1 MLRGFSECI
10 YCNSRSLLVHI
21 RSLQITF
28 WYLSRAGAA
37 AATAVAAAHTMGGQL
52 SCCSAPNSPGTRRR
66 SGKKDYR
73 NSADGAGESKRVS
86 AQDDSSA
93 RKSASASVS
102 LQHISE
108 RELCDDDTDPSTDPT
123 KGAIFMQRSQS
134 DMNNQATRQT
144 RHRSE
149 VYLSHAVSPNAAI
162 SAASASPR
170 LKKANSCSTIYL
182 DDSTLSQPN
191 LKHTLKCVTLAIFYH
206 IHNRR
211 SDRLVD
217 IFDESR
223 YPLTKE
229 ESCTLRA
236 EPDHRTIY
244 RFMRSLFNAALL
256 SAECAIVTLVYLER
270 LLTYAET
277 DMVPVSWRRMLLG
290 AILLASKVWD
300 DQAVWNV
307 DYCLI
312 LKETRVEDMNNLE
325 RRLLELID
333 FNINVPSSVYAK
345 YYFELRSLAEQNGLA
360 FPAEPLSRSRAQR
373 LEAMSRLLEDRV
385 LNESVANGRRW
396 TSLDNVS
403 SATNAAP
410 RRSTV
415 ILS

>member
-1 MLRGFSECI
+1 
-10 YCNSRSLLVHI
+10 
-21 RSLQITF
+21 
-28 WYLSRAGAA
+28 
-37 AATAVAAAHTMGGQL
+37 MGGQL

-73 NSADGAGESKRVS
+73 NSADGGGESKRVS

-403 SATNAAP
+403 SATNAVP